1 MHAALRQ
8 DHDFRGSQNEEASHL
23 ARPLGSADRHCRGRF
38 SRHRTRRHQGLQI
51 RARRSECSSRPRQG
65 YCRTAHEHQ
74 DRQDRA
80 ERRYLCDP
88 SRYGAGRHAGDGHQG
103 RVGAGRRTRHLQ
115 VQGGLRNGG
124 PVAAFARR
132 QGSRRDRHGRKQ
144 ACHYGAKVKRAVLA
158 SVAVAAVI
166 AAAGGAFIGVR
177 GHLHSAGESAAAL
190 VAPAAAQISDDPVYY
205 QDPDGRPFYSLTPK
219 KTADGRDYRAVPASA
234 DLSFDEAPAAAPATT
249 VAADRKIKFYRNPMG
264 LADISPTPKKDS
276 MGMDYI
282 PVYEDEDTDDGAVK
296 LSPGKIQRTGVK
308 SESAARRVIRTM
320 IRVPGTIQLDERRV
334 SVISMRAE
342 SYVQKVADVT
352 TGAHVV
358 KGQPLMEIYSPAVSS
373 AAAEYI
379 STLNSK
385 VTGGDGPYGR
395 GSRQRLMNLDVPE
408 AAIVS
413 IEKGRNVPIGIEWT
427 SPRDGIVLERN
438 VTEGMRAQ
446 PGNVLFRI
454 ADHSVVWAIVDVAER
469 DLGSVAVG
477 QRATVRARSFP
488 GREFSGK
495 INVIYPQINK
505 ETRTARVR
513 VELPN
518 PDLLLIHD
526 MYVDAEIETGSA
538 ETVLAIPESAVLDSG
553 SRQAVLVDRGE
564 GRFEPREVKLG
575 HRGEGYVEVREGL
588 AEDDPVVT
596 SANFLIDAESNL
608 KAALKGFAE
617 GAQP

>member
-1 MHAALRQ
+1 MKRSALI
-8 DHDFRGSQNEEASHL
+8 G
-23 ARPLGSADRHCRGRF
+23 
-38 SRHRTRRHQGLQI
+38 
-51 RARRSECSSRPRQG
+51 
-65 YCRTAHEHQ
+65 
-74 DRQDRA
+74 
-80 ERRYLCDP
+80 
-88 SRYGAGRHAGDGHQG
+88 
-103 RVGAGRRTRHLQ
+103 
-115 VQGGLRNGG
+115 
-124 PVAAFARR
+124 
-132 QGSRRDRHGRKQ
+132 
-144 ACHYGAKVKRAVLA
+144 
-158 SVAVAAVI
+158 I
-166 AAAGGAFIGVR
+166 AAAVT
-177 GHLHSAGESAAAL
+177 AAAIAGVL
-190 VAPAAAQISDDPVYY
+190 SRPYLWPSGATKHAHIMEQARAEPGAAIYY
-205 QDPDGRPFYSLTPK
+205 QDPDGKPFYSLTPK
-219 KTADGRDYRAVPASA
+219 KTPDGRDYRAVPAGA
-234 DLSFDEAPAAAPATT
+234 DVSFDDPADVAAAPP
-249 VAADRKIKFYRNPMG
+249 ADRKIKYYRNPMG
-264 LADISPTPKKDS
+264 LPDVSPTPKKDS

-282 PVYEDEDTDDGAVK
+282 PVYEGEDSDDGSVK

-308 SESAARRVIRTM
+308 SEPAARRVIRM
-320 IRVPGTIQLDERRV
+320 AIRAPGTIQLDERRV
-334 SVISMRAE
+334 SVIAMRAE

-379 STLNSK
+379 STLSSK
-385 VTGGDGPYGR
+385 VTGGSEGPYGK

-408 AAIVS
+408 AAIVA

-427 SPRDGIVLERN
+427 APRDGIVLERN

-446 PGNVLFRI
+446 PGDVLFRI

-477 QRATVRARSFP
+477 QRTIVRARSFP

-495 INVIYPQINK
+495 INVIYPQITK

-538 ETVLAIPESAVLDSG
+538 DSVLAIPESAVLDSG
-553 SRQAVLVDRGE
+553 SRQAVLVHKGE

-575 HRGEGYVEVREGL
+575 HRGEGFVEVREGL